1 MRKSVFIA
9 AMVMAATSQMSHAR
23 LLPTSVEVSEP
34 PACMVADP
42 TGTLLNV
49 RATPA
54 GERSGSL
61 RNGTRIKLTHVDQD
75 HKDRTWGYAHW
86 TDKTQPLTNAKN
98 KRFEG
103 WVIREY
109 VSCRL

>member
-1 MRKSVFIA
+1 MKKLTLIA
-9 AMVMAATSQMSHAR
+9 VAMLAASQMSHAR
-23 LLPTSVEVSEP
+23 LLPTSVEVNNP

-49 RATPA
+49 RETPA
-54 GERSGSL
+54 GKRLGSL
-61 RNGTRIKLTHVDQD
+61 NNGTRIKLTHVEED
-75 HKDRTWGYAHW
+75 HKGRTWAYAKW
-86 TDKTQPLTNAKN
+86 SDKKQPLANAKT